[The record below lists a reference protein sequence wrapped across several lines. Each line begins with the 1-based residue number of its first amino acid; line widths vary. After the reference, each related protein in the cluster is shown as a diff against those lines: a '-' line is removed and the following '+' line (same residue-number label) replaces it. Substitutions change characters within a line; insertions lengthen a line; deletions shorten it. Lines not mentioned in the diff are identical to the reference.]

1 MRNFGTEVETNVHS
15 SSKPEKILVIG
26 ALPAGEH
33 CQLPSNYV
41 YDRADD
47 IETAL
52 SRLYDQSYDLIML
65 CDTAFVDQMY
75 LVIVEIKR
83 RKPEIPLVVVT
94 NSTSDAYQANL
105 MDAGTD
111 DILSR
116 SFSAAETAK
125 RLSINIKR
133 GQRLQRDYLREVT
146 LYQIMHL
153 TQQLNTLTE
162 PNGFIEKT
170 VSSIC
175 TTFMLYGCAV
185 IIPDNEL
192 MQIYVSS
199 NVDGNKP
206 DFSREMR
213 EQTTTD
219 PFVRPIFDGV
229 IEAFQDISADR
240 YYKALALLPDAR
252 SVLVIPLREH
262 TNSIGTL
269 VLFGNPGQQFEIE
282 DISVFETLASQ
293 LVGSLQ
299 NAFFQEAQALQVQLN
314 KTLLN
319 AWQTLFHASTG
330 SEIATFLCRLIEE
343 IPNVDHALVWLM
355 GSTIDETTVYSSPE
369 LSGARDTL
377 SNLLKQNNVGDLIDT
392 AQLDSGII
400 RQTQLNPTNPL
411 RPLFRALGSRRIIF
425 FPLENSASLIGGAV
439 ISIAPAKQFG
449 LNDVALV
456 RNLALAAGQALERIT
471 LIDAMAEKSARLEVI
486 LRSISEGIFFVDD
499 LNRVAFFNPQAVELI
514 DVKPSELLDKQSFVL
529 LDQLSSRAADPEQA
543 RRSLFAAVD
552 SINSS
557 SRQPKDN
564 YPIVEFDLPSGTN
577 QRIRVEFIAIDAY
590 PKWHRSWIGFIQ
602 VIDAVEKDVIPSDT
616 VSFLV
621 NTLMETGAGLANN
634 IDLLI
639 NSSSQDQNTQ
649 RLARLTDVRHG
660 VMAMRQLVQ
669 NVAQYSAI
677 NPTYQDYLD
686 ETVDLSQ
693 VVRELIQDEFADNQ
707 PPIHFTSQPGDYQ
720 IELDP
725 QIVRRAL
732 VRLFD
737 DSIARGQPGGAISVS
752 LEAVSDALQINI
764 EQPLATGR
772 HLGDL
777 SPFDIVAH
785 DVRVDLSR
793 DVHPFYLLVQLFQCR
808 IKNTRVTGKT
818 QRLTITFPLPSA
830 EENDLLLAGVSE
842 VALMEGEQSV
852 GAPVRA
858 PDTVMMIKG
867 RGESTITNCLTRLL
881 DQEGYELIV
890 PDSALDA
897 VDELRLVHLDLIAI
911 DGVVS
916 GIDTPTLIQRLRRVV
931 EIPVV
936 VIADEASDDQRVDA
950 LNAGAEDYVV
960 APISDA
966 ELLARIKMLFRRKHL
981 ADRTEMPLDFGDLRI
996 DFARRQV
1003 YVNRKPIVLTRIE
1016 YDLLNVLVKNKG
1028 QVVVHQTLLE
1038 TVWGPEY
1045 QTETQYLWVHISRL
1059 RKKLEPI
1066 AYIHNQARIGYV
1078 FQPD

>member
-1 MRNFGTEVETNVHS
+1 MTSFGTKAEDDVHS
-15 SSKPEKILVIG
+15 SSKPEKILLIG
-26 ALPAGEH
+26 ALPSEEH
-33 CQLPSNYV
+33 CNLPSTYA
-41 YDRADD
+41 YDRVGD

-52 SRLYDQSYDLIML
+52 SRLYDQTYDLVVL
-65 CDTAFVDQMY
+65 CDAVFVDQMY

-83 RKPEIPLVVVT
+83 RKPETPLVVVT
-94 NSTSDAYQANL
+94 GNTSGAYHANL

-111 DILSR
+111 DVVGSHISPSDFR
-116 SFSAAETAK
+116 D
-125 RLSINIKR
+125 RLNINIRR
-133 GQRLQRDYLREVT
+133 GQRLQRDYGREVA

-170 VSSIC
+170 VSLIC
-175 TTFMLYGCAV
+175 TTFNLYGCAV

-192 MQIYVSS
+192 MQVYVSNYS
-199 NVDGNKP
+199 GKSKP
-206 DFSREMR
+206 RFMREMR
-213 EQTTTD
+213 EQTVTD
-219 PFVRPIFDGV
+219 PFTRPIFNGV
-229 IEAFQDISADR
+229 IEAFQDISTDR
-240 YYKALALLPDAR
+240 YYRPLPLLPDAR
-252 SVLVIPLREH
+252 SVLVIPLRQH
-262 TNSIGTL
+262 TDLIGAL
-269 VLFGNPGQQFEIE
+269 VLFGNAGQQFELE

-299 NAFFQEAQALQVQLN
+299 NAFFQEAQNFQVQLN

-330 SEIATFLCRLIEE
+330 SEIASTLGRLIEE
-343 IPNVDHALVWLM
+343 IPNVDHALVWLT
-355 GSTIDETTVYSSPE
+355 GETHDEMVVFSSPE
-369 LSGARDTL
+369 LSAARDTL
-377 SNLLKQNNVGDLIDT
+377 SNLLKQTSIDDLIDT
-392 AQLDSGII
+392 AQFEGGII
-400 RQTQLNPTNPL
+400 QQTQLSPTNPL
-411 RPLFRALGSRRIIF
+411 RPLFRALGSRRLIF
-425 FPLENSASLIGGAV
+425 FPLENSASLIGGMV
-439 ISIAPAKQFG
+439 ISIAAAKQFG
-449 LNDVALV
+449 INDVSLV

-499 LNRVAFFNPQAVELI
+499 LNRVAFFNPQAMELL
-514 DVKPSELLDKQSFVL
+514 DVKPSEILDKQSFVL
-529 LDQLSSRAADPEQA
+529 LDRLSSRAANPEQA

-564 YPIVEFDLPSGTN
+564 YPIVEFDRPSGTN
-577 QRIRVEFIAIDAY
+577 QTVRVEFIAIDAY
-590 PKWHRSWIGFIQ
+590 PKWYRSWIGFIQ
-602 VIDAVEKDVIPSDT
+602 TTDAVEKDVIPTDT

-639 NSSSQDQNTQ
+639 NSGSQDQNTQ
-649 RLARLTDVRHG
+649 RLSRLTDVRHG

-677 NPTYQDYLD
+677 SPTYEDYLY
-686 ETVDLSQ
+686 EQVDLDQ
-693 VVRELIQDEFADNQ
+693 VISEVIQDEFADRS
-707 PPIHFTSQPGDYQ
+707 PALRFTRKPGQYE

-732 VRLFD
+732 IRLFD
-737 DSIARGQPGGAISVS
+737 DAIARCPAGGSIAVS
-752 LEAVSDALQINI
+752 LEDTGEALQIAI
-764 EQPLATGR
+764 EQPLTIGR

-777 SPFDIVAH
+777 SPFDLIAH
-785 DVRVDLSR
+785 DVHFDLSN

-808 IKNTRVTGKT
+808 IRNVSVAGKT
-818 QRLTITFPLPSA
+818 QRLIIAFPLPS
-830 EENDLLLAGVSE
+830 EEESGFPDSVSADVVME
-842 VALMEGEQSV
+842 VDRSA

-867 RGESTITNCLTRLL
+867 KSVITENLARLL
-881 DQEGYELIV
+881 EHEGFEVIV
-890 PDSALDA
+890 PTSPLDA
-897 VDELRLVHLDLIAI
+897 VDELRLVHLDLIVI
-911 DGVVS
+911 DGALTE
-916 GIDTPTLIQRLRRVV
+916 IDALELTQRMRRAAETPI
-931 EIPVV
+931 V
-936 VIADEASDDQRVDA
+936 VIADKATDNQRVEV

-966 ELLARIKMLFRRKHL
+966 ELFARIRMLFRRQHL
-981 ADRTEMPLDFGDLRI
+981 ADRTEAPLDFGDLRI

-1038 TVWGPEY
+1038 RVWGPEY
-1045 QTETQYLWVHISRL
+1045 LTETQYLWVHISRL
-1059 RKKLEPI
+1059 RKKLEPT
-1066 AYIHNQARIGYV
+1066 AYIQNQARIGYV
-1078 FQPD
+1078 FQHE